1 MQNNNISTQL
11 ILNDAVNNI
20 KEMVN
25 DKFDVI
31 NIGKPSDLDYAIFMS
46 KIESKISSI
55 VGNMIE
61 YAMAQHLNDTSSFS
75 NIGNW
80 QRQDPDFPDNVFIS
94 NELTETP
101 GIEVKAWYPL
111 ATEITARF
119 KPSQSILK
127 PNNPLLVLVAWLPEF
142 ILHGQPQII
151 GVKIIPAMELA
162 KSRDNHYFNPPS
174 YLVVEPEN
182 TSDRTKNLQQ
192 RNVNGFKSQN
202 WNDEQAKKALKF
214 LESSNIISHNYQLTN
229 NIQNGIKYLL
239 HHFDYREETNF
250 AKINRIKNPSVKEFK
265 ENIMAKTIHGKPIS
279 YWSHISKDETVVKY
293 YYDKIVNGN

>member
-1 MQNNNISTQL
+1 MHNNNDFSTQD

-20 KEMVN
+20 N
-25 DKFDVI
+25 DMINNKFDVI
-31 NIGKPSDLDYAIFMS
+31 SIGEPKNFDYASFMA

-75 NIGNW
+75 EIGSW
-80 QRQDPDFPDNVFIS
+80 ERQDPDFPDNVFIS
-94 NELTETP
+94 DKLKEKP

-127 PNNPLLVLVAWLPEF
+127 NHNPLLALVEWLPEYV
-142 ILHGQPQII
+142 LHGKPQII

-182 TSDRTKNLQQ
+182 TSNRTKNLQQ

-202 WNDEQAKKALKF
+202 
-214 LESSNIISHNYQLTN
+214 
-229 NIQNGIKYLL
+229 
-239 HHFDYREETNF
+239 
-250 AKINRIKNPSVKEFK
+250 
-265 ENIMAKTIHGKPIS
+265 
-279 YWSHISKDETVVKY
+279 
-293 YYDKIVNGN
+293 

>member
-1 MQNNNISTQL
+1 MHNNNDFSTQD

-20 KEMVN
+20 N
-25 DKFDVI
+25 DMINNKFDVI
-31 NIGKPSDLDYAIFMS
+31 SIGEPKNFDYASFMA

-75 NIGNW
+75 EIGSW
-80 QRQDPDFPDNVFIS
+80 ERQDPDFPDNVFIS
-94 NELTETP
+94 DKLKEKP

-127 PNNPLLVLVAWLPEF
+127 NHNPLLALVAWLPEYV
-142 ILHGQPQII
+142 LHGKPQII

-182 TSDRTKNLQQ
+182 TSNRTKNLQQ

-202 WNDEQAKKALKF
+202 
-214 LESSNIISHNYQLTN
+214 
-229 NIQNGIKYLL
+229 
-239 HHFDYREETNF
+239 
-250 AKINRIKNPSVKEFK
+250 
-265 ENIMAKTIHGKPIS
+265 
-279 YWSHISKDETVVKY
+279 
-293 YYDKIVNGN
+293 